1 MQSEI
6 RRAQISFVLRT
17 NIHQNNAMNM
27 FKKLFVFIHCLFLLS
42 CAGQQRNSED
52 FVVAIPE
59 SDVSI
64 TAPHSPP
71 REIPIDSLFELMVAD
86 VALNRNQFPFALKKY
101 HEQALVTG
109 DPGVIELAFRLAQYQ
124 QNQPIQQQLVEKW
137 LSVEPQSY
145 KANRMALEFAVMTNN
160 VVNAL
165 QHGCWIY
172 EHNGDMDALI
182 FAVSAQTDE
191 SQDPEPYVKQISEFP
206 FTADRVTAKHF
217 VSALLYEK
225 SGYLVEAEN
234 SAQTYLSVNGPNQ
247 QGLLLLSQ
255 LLHYQDKKDQAISLL
270 SKALKKNPS
279 DKKIRLQ
286 YARFLAEKFPTRAI
300 AELQQLN
307 SDDPDN
313 NEVIYLLGLM
323 FMTQGDLD
331 KATKYL
337 TESATEVNLRA
348 DAQYHL
354 GTIAEK
360 QNNIDDAINHYS
372 QVQFGRNY
380 VVAASRAAQLI
391 ATQKNLSEARQFL
404 ERKRIRSQAN
414 AASLFQIESNLL
426 LSRDKSS
433 QALQVLTRGLDSFP
447 DNPELLYARS
457 LLAEEQDNFTLAERD
472 LRKLLAQDENNPM
485 VLNALGYTMSV
496 HSDRQEEAYQFI
508 MRAYQL
514 NPDSPAIIDSLGWV
528 LFKLGQLPEALSY
541 LQKAYSM
548 MADPEIAAHLGEVNW
563 VLGNRE
569 TAVDIWIQGLQQQ
582 PQHKAIIETIK
593 RLGVALR
600 GIE

>member
-1 MQSEI
+1 
-6 RRAQISFVLRT
+6 
-17 NIHQNNAMNM
+17 
-27 FKKLFVFIHCLFLLS
+27 
-42 CAGQQRNSED
+42 
-52 FVVAIPE
+52 
-59 SDVSI
+59 
-64 TAPHSPP
+64 
-71 REIPIDSLFELMVAD
+71 
-86 VALNRNQFPFALKKY
+86 
-101 HEQALVTG
+101 
-109 DPGVIELAFRLAQYQ
+109 
-124 QNQPIQQQLVEKW
+124 
-137 LSVEPQSY
+137 
-145 KANRMALEFAVMTNN
+145 
-160 VVNAL
+160 
-165 QHGCWIY
+165 
-172 EHNGDMDALI
+172 
-182 FAVSAQTDE
+182 
-191 SQDPEPYVKQISEFP
+191 
-206 FTADRVTAKHF
+206 
-217 VSALLYEK
+217 
-225 SGYLVEAEN
+225 
-234 SAQTYLSVNGPNQ
+234 
-247 QGLLLLSQ
+247 
-255 LLHYQDKKDQAISLL
+255 
-270 SKALKKNPS
+270 
-279 DKKIRLQ
+279 
-286 YARFLAEKFPTRAI
+286 
-300 AELQQLN
+300 
-307 SDDPDN
+307 
-313 NEVIYLLGLM
+313 
-323 FMTQGDLD
+323 
-331 KATKYL
+331 
-337 TESATEVNLRA
+337 
-348 DAQYHL
+348 L